1 MQLSLWRFFRR
12 YTVWQKGLKWVL
24 VLAPFLNSYSA
35 RTQSDTLLHLSF
47 NDRYRILLNLFGRY
61 SDAPDT
67 TVFSTEINAFSAL
80 AKAKNDKKF
89 LLELQAIQ
97 LKRRYEKRLEPR
109 PALEGAFK
117 QAISSAEDSGYRQIQ
132 ATLEFY
138 LADFYWQIKDYP
150 QAIQHFEKAD
160 VVAEKLAEKDFFLKR
175 EIAYQIGSN
184 YYTLTDYVVAIYY
197 LRKAVNLTNS
207 ADSLQARITM
217 YNTLGLAYLNLNKL
231 DSAKINLHQA
241 LDYAIRTNSQGWV
254 ANASGNL
261 GHVYM
266 LQGEVDKGEALL
278 VKDKE
283 ISLQIGAKSPAAGAF
298 MELANI
304 NFNKG
309 KVDLAAKQLDS
320 AILLM
325 NNMMPFHRK
334 GVMYPLLSK
343 ISAYKSRWQDAARY
357 MDSTLVVLD
366 SLTRL
371 DNAVQM
377 LRLKQLM
384 ELQESRVEIAQ
395 REVSIRKK
403 TMQGYVMIAGLLFAL
418 IAGVLVYRQ
427 KRKAD
432 SAKKRSDELLLNIL
446 PKDVAEE
453 MKTMGVSRARR
464 FEETTILFCD
474 FKNFT
479 LYSEEMPPESVV
491 QILNH
496 YFMAFDSVVNSL
508 GLEKIK
514 TVGDAY
520 ICASGL
526 PAPDPR
532 HAEKTVLS
540 ALKIQEIMQ
549 KSPAGWQLRVGIHSG
564 PVVAGIVGIKKFAY
578 DVWGD
583 TVNTAARME
592 QHAETGKVNISQA
605 TYELV
610 KDKFQCTH
618 RGKLEVKHKGEMD
631 MYYVESILAEK

>member
-343 ISAYKSRWQDAARY
+343 ISAYKGRWQDAARY

>member
-1 MQLSLWRFFRR
+1 VQLSLWRFFRR

>member
-1 MQLSLWRFFRR
+1 
-12 YTVWQKGLKWVL
+12 VWQKGLKWVL

-343 ISAYKSRWQDAARY
+343 ISAYKGRWQDAARY